1 MVLVLMVSSMLEST
15 SYNADKCLDRTLIL
29 PRALLEFL
37 AFSSTEKIIFQ
48 NRESFEKTDEKAK
61 IRGSNLG

>member
-1 MVLVLMVSSMLEST
+1 MLEST

-37 AFSSTEKIIFQ
+37 AFSSTEK
-48 NRESFEKTDEKAK
+48 NSSREKLQTREKQTKV
-61 IRGSNLG
+61 SNLG